1 VVQICRVAEYGTLSS
16 GIVDVAGDPLC
27 LALETA
33 TATASVAL
41 LRGEVVLETRSSPDG
56 QHHSETLLPMIDALL
71 ASGGH
76 RLDDVELFA
85 VSIGP
90 GAFTSLRIGLATLKG
105 LAFGSHRPAVAVS
118 TLAALALTAYRA
130 LPAPAGGLLIPL
142 LDARRGEVYAAA
154 YSEADLAADLGAL
167 KPRLAESVYGADELA
182 RALPEG
188 GCLVGEGAEVVAPAL
203 VRPETGEWRAWA
215 EAPQTP
221 DAVAVGLL
229 GLAAAHTGAARPAAD
244 LVPRYVRRAE
254 AEVTR
259 TAERLEPF

>member
-1 VVQICRVAEYGTLSS
+1 MGKICCLAGYGTLSS
-16 GIVDVAGDPLC
+16 SLGPGEEPLC

-41 LRGEVVLETRSSPDG
+41 LRGERVLAVDQSPDG
-56 QHHSETLLPMIDALL
+56 QHHSETLLPMIDGILSA
-71 ASGGH
+71 GGY
-76 RLDDVELFA
+76 RLEAIDLFA

-105 LAFGSHRPAVAVS
+105 LAFGSARPAVAVS
-118 TLAALALTAYRA
+118 TLQALALTACRA
-130 LPAPAGGLLIPL
+130 LPALAPGMLVPT

-154 YSEADLAADLGAL
+154 YSRAALAGDLGAL
-167 KPRLAESVYGADELA
+167 TPRVAESVYGPGELA

-188 GCLVGEGAEVVAPAL
+188 GTLVGEGARVVAPELIA
-203 VRPETGEWRAWA
+203 GEPGGWRVDYAS
-215 EAPQTP
+215 PGVP

-229 GLAAAHTGAARPAAD
+229 GLAGAAQGRGCPAGD

-259 TAERLEPF
+259 TAQSLEPN